1 MLVHLHPTVCEVV
14 SRSALPL
21 ILMKHLCLSQR
32 KERLKDAEDNELE
45 RQGRQ
50 AFALEDAAYQPAS
63 KSQAGY
69 TGS

>member
-1 MLVHLHPTVCEVV
+1 
-14 SRSALPL
+14 
-21 ILMKHLCLSQR
+21 MKHLCLSQH

-45 RQGRQ
+45 RQERQ